1 MPNDPAI
8 MQMHLPPQQPLPPM
22 QNKLGQPGFQP
33 QPGFMMPPIGPGGP
47 GPMGG
52 PPPGHQPIGQPY
64 SSFGGMNNLGG
75 MLSNDL
81 VNKSPFPPG
90 GPVNQMPGQ
99 QQQQQ
104 QAQPGGGTGAGSS
117 VGGGSAKAPGS
128 ELANLLSAD
137 PPLQQPTPP
146 GPVGSSSS
154 SVIVGNELKDQGGKL
169 CGKIDF
175 FSSFLSIDY
184 VGFCCFPIYSCLCCS
199 HA

>member
-1 MPNDPAI
+1 
-8 MQMHLPPQQPLPPM
+8 
-22 QNKLGQPGFQP
+22 
-33 QPGFMMPPIGPGGP
+33 MMPPIGPGGP

-64 SSFGGMNNLGG
+64 TSFGGMNNLGG

-104 QAQPGGGTGAGSS
+104 QAGGGPT

-154 SVIVGNELKDQGGKL
+154 SVIVGNELKDQGGN
-169 CGKIDF
+169 
-175 FSSFLSIDY
+175 
-184 VGFCCFPIYSCLCCS
+184 
-199 HA
+199 

>member
-1 MPNDPAI
+1 
-8 MQMHLPPQQPLPPM
+8 MQS
-22 QNKLGQPGFQP
+22 KLGQPGFQP

-64 SSFGGMNNLGG
+64 SSFGGLNNLGG

-104 QAQPGGGTGAGSS
+104 QPGGGTGGAGSS
-117 VGGGSAKAPGS
+117 AGGSAKAPGS
-128 ELANLLSAD
+128 ELVSLLGAD
-137 PPLQQPTPP
+137 LPLQQPTPP
-146 GPVGSSSS
+146 GPVGSSAS
-154 SVIVGNELKDQGGKL
+154 SVIVGNELKDQGGDSCALKSEL
-169 CGKIDF
+169 F
-175 FSSFLSIDY
+175 FVIHNQLILLGFVFSHIYSYLSPCIVYLSILLY
-184 VGFCCFPIYSCLCCS
+184 LSSGI
-199 HA
+199 